1 MSVMNITSENFEQEI
16 MESDRPVLLDFWAS
30 WCGPCRMVSPIV
42 DEIAE
47 DHPEIRVGKIN
58 VDEQPELAGQF
69 GVMSIPSLFYMENG
83 KVVRKT
89 MGAKTGDP
97 EIHWKISSSGLLCIR
112 QCGKPLPVQDLHSPP
127 GKPYQ
132 ALGLEIL

>member
-16 MESDRPVLLDFWAS
+16 MGSDRPVLLDFWAS

-69 GVMSIPSLFYMENG
+69 GVMRIPSEFYM
-83 KVVRKT
+83 
-89 MGAKTGDP
+89 
-97 EIHWKISSSGLLCIR
+97 
-112 QCGKPLPVQDLHSPP
+112 
-127 GKPYQ
+127 
-132 ALGLEIL
+132 